1 MSKMTDI
8 DHAISAHAKW
18 LRKEIKFPTRD
29 EDITPGRQEL
39 LDAVNSSFDGTKL
52 AEYLDKKLGLERVV
66 TSTLPILSLPESL
79 SWENMAV
86 PDNKQVIADYWDSL
100 DSTPN
105 NWLAS
110 LPVYWAA
117 VHYKT
122 IAENSIHGNIKK
134 YFESSSQSTI
144 EASTLVIHR
153 LGSAPQRDGYSAP
166 MRHCH
171 IGRTWWER
179 CTARKVAE
187 AHNCELSESRAYEII
202 QKHPAFY
209 NQVLA
214 MSIANL
220 TTLNSTEMLAALF
233 SIADDVSNNN
243 IDRIKPSDLNDA
255 ALIRK
260 WIREI
265 GKTFYGKIPEYM
277 EWQGILNGVESS
289 LHKAIFPLKEDRD

>member
-8 DHAISAHAKW
+8 NHAISAHTKW
-18 LRKEIKFPTRD
+18 LRKEIKFPTQD
-29 EDITPGRQEL
+29 QDITTGRQEL
-39 LDAVNSSFDGTKL
+39 LDAVNSSVDGTAL
-52 AEYLDKKLGLERVV
+52 AEYLDKKLGMERVV
-66 TSTLPILSLPESL
+66 TSTLPILSMPESL
-79 SWENMAV
+79 SWENMAI
-86 PDNKQVIADYWDSL
+86 PNNKPVIADYWDSL
-100 DSTPN
+100 DCPPD

-110 LPVYWAA
+110 LPVYWVA
-117 VHYKT
+117 VHYKA
-122 IAENSIHGNIKK
+122 IVENNINGNIKK
-134 YFESSSQSTI
+134 YFESNSKSTI

-179 CTARKVAE
+179 CTAKKVAVS
-187 AHNCELSESRAYEII
+187 HNCEFSESRAYEII
-202 QKHPAFY
+202 QKYPAFY

-233 SIADDVSNNN
+233 SIVDDASNNK
-243 IDRIKPSDLNDA
+243 IEGIKKSFLNKEDF
-255 ALIRK
+255 IRK

-277 EWQGILNGVESS
+277 EWQAVLNEVENS
-289 LHKAIFPLKEDRD
+289 LRKAMAH

>member
-18 LRKEIKFPTRD
+18 LRKEIKFPTQD
-29 EDITPGRQEL
+29 QDITAGRQEL
-39 LDAVNSSFDGTKL
+39 LDAVNVSVDGTVL
-52 AEYLDKKLGLERVV
+52 AEYLDKKLGMERVV
-66 TSTLPILSLPESL
+66 TSTLPILPMPESL

-86 PDNKQVIADYWDSL
+86 PDNKPVIADYWDSL
-100 DSTPN
+100 DCTPD

-110 LPVYWAA
+110 LPVYWVA
-117 VHYKT
+117 VHYKA
-122 IAENSIHGNIKK
+122 IVENNIPGNIKK
-134 YFESSSQSTI
+134 YFESNSKSTI
-144 EASTLVIHR
+144 EASTLIIHR
-153 LGSAPQRDGYSAP
+153 LGSTPQRDGYSAP

-179 CTARKVAE
+179 CTARKVAV
-187 AHNCELSESRAYEII
+187 AQNCELSESRAYEII

-233 SIADDVSNNN
+233 SVADDASNNK
-243 IDRIKPSDLNDA
+243 IKEIKTSVLNNQ

-265 GKTFYGKIPEYM
+265 GTTFYGKIPEYM
-277 EWQGILNGVESS
+277 EWQTVLNEVENS
-289 LHKAIFPLKEDRD
+289 LRKAILY

>member
-1 MSKMTDI
+1 MMSKMTDI
-8 DHAISAHAKW
+8 DHAISSHAKW
-18 LRKEIKFPTRD
+18 LREEIKFPTKD
-29 EDITPGRQEL
+29 EDITVGRQEL
-39 LDAVNSSFDGTKL
+39 LDAVKSSDDGTTL
-52 AEYLDKKLGLERVV
+52 ADYLDKKLGVERVV

-79 SWENMAV
+79 SWENMAIA
-86 PDNKQVIADYWDSL
+86 DNKQTITDYWDSL
-100 DSTPN
+100 DCTPN

-110 LPVYWAA
+110 LPVYWTA
-117 VHYKT
+117 VHYKA
-122 IAENSIHGNIKK
+122 IVENSIHGNIKQ
-134 YFESSSQSTI
+134 YFESRAQSTV

-179 CTARKVAE
+179 RTAKKVAVAE
-187 AHNCELSESRAYEII
+187 NCELSESRAYEII
-202 QKHPAFY
+202 QQHPAFY

-233 SIADDVSNNN
+233 SIADDISNNK
-243 IDRIKPSDLNDA
+243 IEGIKISFLNNQA
-255 ALIRK
+255 FIRK

-265 GKTFYGKIPEYM
+265 GKTFYGRIPEYM
-277 EWQGILNGVESS
+277 EWQAVLNEVESS
-289 LHKAIFPLKEDRD
+289 LRKAMSQK